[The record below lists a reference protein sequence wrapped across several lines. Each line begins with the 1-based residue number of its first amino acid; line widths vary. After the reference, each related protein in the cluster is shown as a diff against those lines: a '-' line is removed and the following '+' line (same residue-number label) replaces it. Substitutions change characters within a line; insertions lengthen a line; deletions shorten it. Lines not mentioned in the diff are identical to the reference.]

1 MEDNILNRVIKKY
14 RSEIDIE
21 GKLRSFFLSELEKSG
36 DKGYAIFDDKKL
48 LSTLYPYSPTRE
60 KLVQGIDDEKIKNT
74 LNTSYHSSFLT
85 GYSEKSV
92 YISDCIDID
101 SGVYIKIVIYLIGAN
116 QHSSWM
122 VGDSRDSIEVPTLN
136 EPTEKVGIFL
146 DTDYADINKR
156 IFEDISIAM
165 DNLF

>member
-1 MEDNILNRVIKKY
+1 MKDNILTRVIKKY

-21 GKLRSFFLSELEKSG
+21 SKLRFLFLSELEDSG
-36 DKGYAIFDDKKL
+36 DKGYVILDDKKL

-60 KLVQGIDDEKIKNT
+60 KLVQGIDDEKIKNI
-74 LNTSYHSSFLT
+74 LNTSYYSSSLL
-85 GYSEKSV
+85 GYPEKSV
-92 YISDCIDID
+92 YITDCIDID
-101 SGVYIKIVIYLIGAN
+101 SGVYIKIMIYPIGNN

-122 VGDSRDSIEVPTLN
+122 VGDSRDSIEVPTLI

-165 DNLF
+165 DN